1 MWVKDGPGCARL
13 CAEWMTSGKTQV
25 DMHSFDISRFY
36 PAQKEKEFVK
46 SRAFENSQTIYTPAV
61 HPREP
66 YISHRELFE

>member
-1 MWVKDGPGCARL
+1 MDDK
-13 CAEWMTSGKTQV
+13 GKTQV

-66 YISHRELFE
+66 YISHRELFVSPFYSREKGTWRLF